1 MHVSDESVT
10 RFHHSFP
17 DALMYMWESQRI
29 QKELELQLDSYFKS
43 YYAHILLSQMVQ
55 TVL

>member
-10 RFHHSFP
+10 LFHHSFP
-17 DALMYMWESQRI
+17 DALMYMC
-29 QKELELQLDSYFKS
+29 YFKS

>member
-10 RFHHSFP
+10 LFHHSFP
-17 DALMYMWESQRI
+17 DALMYRWELQRI